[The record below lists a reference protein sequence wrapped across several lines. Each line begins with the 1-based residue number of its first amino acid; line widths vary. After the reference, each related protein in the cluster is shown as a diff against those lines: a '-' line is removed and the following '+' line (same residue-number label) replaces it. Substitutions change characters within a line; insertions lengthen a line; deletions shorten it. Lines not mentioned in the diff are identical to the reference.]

1 MLVALSVPCAVL
13 PVLGFLW
20 LIWWMDRYDREPL
33 WLFALAFFWG
43 AGGGAV
49 IALGSA
55 HAAASAGGDLTALDM
70 MRIAPFIE
78 EPAKAL
84 ILLVIVGSKHFDNT
98 TDGFVYGA
106 AAGLGF
112 GMTENFF
119 YFSHAAQGAD
129 LVAFALLVATRSL
142 YSALMHAAATSVIGA
157 SLGWAKFRRGPARF
171 AVLPAGLTVAIGI
184 HALWNE
190 LLAAGAAGSLAL
202 GLLDFVLFP
211 VEFGILFAIFQL
223 CLLDE
228 KRILDRELQ
237 EEVDLGVI
245 PPQHLAFLGAYRK
258 RSLPGWLPKAM
269 DHRAYV
275 RAATTLAFRKHQ
287 LRNTAAPD
295 FYAVEVTRL
304 RQRILQLLVGGGI
317 APHVIPALAAW
328 DTAAPAP
335 D

>member
-20 LIWWMDRYDREPL
+20 LIWWMDRYDREPI
-33 WLFALAFFWG
+33 WLFGLAFLWG
-43 AGGGAV
+43 AGGGV
-49 IALGSA
+49 VLALVTS
-55 HAAASAGGDLTALDM
+55 HAAADVGLIELVKW
-70 MRIAPFIE
+70 APLIE

-84 ILLVIVGSKHFDNT
+84 VLLLIVTSAHFDNT

-119 YFSHAAQGAD
+119 YFRHAAEGGD
-129 LVAFALLVATRSL
+129 LLAFALLVALRSL
-142 YSALMHAAATSVIGA
+142 YSALMHASATSVVGA
-157 SLGWAKFRRGPARF
+157 ALGWAKFRPGPSRWIIIPGGM
-171 AVLPAGLTVAIGI
+171 AVALGI
-184 HALWNE
+184 HGLWNW
-190 LLAAGAAGSLAL
+190 LLAAGAAGSITL
-202 GLLDFVLFP
+202 GLLDFILFP

-228 KRILDRELQ
+228 KRILERELQ

-245 PPQHLAFLGAYRK
+245 PPKHLEFLGAYRR
-258 RSLPGWLPKAM
+258 RSLPGWLPEEM

-287 LRNTAAPD
+287 LRNTASPD

-304 RQRILQLLVGGGI
+304 RQQILQLLVGGGI
-317 APHVIPALAAW
+317 APQEIPALAGW
-328 DTAAPAP
+328 DVGQPA
-335 D
+335 

>member
-13 PVLGFLW
+13 PVLAFLW

-33 WLFALAFFWG
+33 WLFGLAFLWG

-49 IALGSA
+49 LALVTS
-55 HAAASAGGDLTALDM
+55 HAATSGAQGMTVVEM
-70 MRIAPFIE
+70 MRLAPLIE

-84 ILLVIVGSKHFDNT
+84 VLLLIVTSHHFDNT

-112 GMTENFF
+112 GMTENLF
-119 YFSHAAQGAD
+119 YFSHAAQGGD
-129 LVAFALLVATRSL
+129 LLAFALLVALRSL
-142 YSALMHAAATSVIGA
+142 YSALMHAAATSVVGA
-157 SLGWAKFRRGPARF
+157 SLGWAKFRRGWSRF
-171 AVLPAGLTVAIGI
+171 LVLPAGMGLAIGI

-190 LLAAGAAGSLAL
+190 LLAAGAAGSVAL

-211 VEFGILFAIFQL
+211 LEFGVLFGIFQL

-228 KRILDRELQ
+228 KGILQRELQ

-245 PPQHLAFLGAYRK
+245 PPEHLAFLGAYRK
-258 RSLPGWLPKAM
+258 RSLPGWLPSTM

-304 RQRILQLLVGGGI
+304 RQSILQLLVGGGI
-317 APHVIPALAAW
+317 EPQEIPALMAFDAL
-328 DTAAPAP
+328 PGR
-335 D
+335 

>member
-13 PVLGFLW
+13 PVLAFLW

-33 WLFALAFFWG
+33 WLFALAFLWG

-49 IALGSA
+49 LALVTSNAALGGPGGLA
-55 HAAASAGGDLTALDM
+55 VGDLVRL
-70 MRIAPFIE
+70 APLVE

-84 ILLVIVGSKHFDNT
+84 ILLLIVTSQHFDNT

-112 GMTENFF
+112 GMTENLI
-119 YFSHAAQGAD
+119 YFSHAAQGGD
-129 LVAFALLVATRSL
+129 VLAFALLVVLRSL
-142 YSALMHAAATSVIGA
+142 YSALMHAAATSVVGA
-157 SLGWAKFRRGPARF
+157 SLGWAKFRHGAARF
-171 AVLPAGLTVAIGI
+171 LVLPAGMAVALGI
-184 HALWNE
+184 HGLWNQ

-211 VEFGILFAIFQL
+211 LEFGVLFGIFQL

-228 KRILDRELQ
+228 KSILQRELK

-245 PPQHLAFLGAYRK
+245 PPEHLPFLGAYRK
-258 RSLPGWLPKAM
+258 RSRPGWLPAGM

-287 LRNTAAPD
+287 LRFTAAPD
-295 FYAVEVTRL
+295 HYAVEVTRL
-304 RQRILQLLVGGGI
+304 RQAILQLLVGGGI
-317 APHVIPALAAW
+317 APQEIPALGVLGGV
-328 DTAAPAP
+328 
-335 D
+335 